1 MHKSVIVSG
10 FIAAL
15 LCSTATFAND
25 DSEGRL
31 SLTDGIIL
39 NKEKTDTKS
48 ITEESLQSKIQ
59 EAESTSIFDEDEEE
73 DKKGFLSFLK
83 FSFFDKH
90 ERKAVTPEKNETV
103 EDFFTRI
110 NRQADEGDVNA
121 LMTLGYM
128 YLYGLNGVEMN
139 YKKAFEYYKM
149 AADKGD
155 HVAINN
161 LASLYYGGVGVSKN
175 VEKAAEL
182 FAQASDLGNIEAS
195 LNLAVIYLTNQGNL
209 RNEKAATV
217 LLKKVAEHNN
227 PTGKYLLG
235 YAYLKGIG
243 VPQNKKKAVENI
255 RFAADKGYDEAQY
268 IMGHLYVQGWGVPQN
283 YNNALK
289 YLTRAANQGNLSAI
303 QSLGNLYASSS
314 RLEPNYYKAYIMYNL
329 ATYYGIPDAA
339 EKRDLLATKTLKKP
353 EVLQA
358 QTEAENFKPTPTE
371 LTKYIRSTFGKSLAL
386 YVDRG
391 APVVR
396 SDDE

>member
-1 MHKSVIVSG
+1 MRHSFLMTG

-15 LCSTATFAND
+15 LCSTAVLAD
-25 DSEGRL
+25 DDQAGRL

-39 NKEKTDTKS
+39 NKEKTDTRD
-48 ITEESLQSKIQ
+48 ITEESLQNTMQ
-59 EAESTSIFDEDEEE
+59 EAENQNIFDDEDEDEN
-73 DKKGFLSFLK
+73 KGFLSFLK
-83 FSFFDKH
+83 FSFADKKEH
-90 ERKAVTPEKNETV
+90 KAVTPEKNETV
-103 EDFFTRI
+103 EDFFTRV
-110 NRQADEGDVNA
+110 NHQADAGDVNA

-139 YKKAFEYYKM
+139 YKKAFEYYQK

-175 VEKAAEL
+175 IEKAAEL
-182 FAQASDLGNIEAS
+182 FAKASDMGNIEAS
-195 LNLAVIYLTNQGNL
+195 LNLAVIYLTNQGSL
-209 RNEKAATV
+209 RNEKAAAV

-243 VPQNKKKAVENI
+243 VPQNKRKAVENI

-289 YLTRAANQGNLSAI
+289 YLNRAANQGNLSAI

-314 RLEPNYYKAYIMYNL
+314 RIEPNYYKAYIMYNL
-329 ATYYGIPDAA
+329 ATFYGVPDAA

-358 QTEAENFKPTPTE
+358 QTEAENFKPSPSE
-371 LTKYIRSTFGKSLAL
+371 LTKYIRLTFGKSLAV
-386 YVDRG
+386 YVDKG
-391 APVVR
+391 APVIQA
-396 SDDE
+396 DNE